1 MPAVTV
7 KGIPEGLLERLRAHA
22 EKNRRSLNSEMIYRL
37 EQSLES
43 WPVDAEEFLLR
54 VKRLQERTNLPPLTD
69 EYLKRAKEEGRP

>member
-37 EQSLES
+37 EQSVGS
-43 WPVDAEEFLLR
+43 WPVDAEKFIEEITALQD
-54 VKRLQERTNLPPLTD
+54 RLKLPPLT
-69 EYLKRAKEEGRP
+69 Y